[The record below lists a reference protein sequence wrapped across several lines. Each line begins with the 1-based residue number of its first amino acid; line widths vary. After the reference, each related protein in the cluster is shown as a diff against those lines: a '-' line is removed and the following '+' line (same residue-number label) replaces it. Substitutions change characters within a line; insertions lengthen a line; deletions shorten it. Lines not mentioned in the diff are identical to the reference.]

1 VSCVVSYGVVD
12 ADYGMRLRAGSGLA
26 DGPFYMLS
34 LTRFLPGSGQILG
47 RSSSQ
52 DPDSAYVPIEFLR
65 AAGATLCF
73 VADVVA
79 GPDGFDR
86 VGVIRYPTRRAFI
99 ELQDSSDTK
108 DWIARKAQ
116 RAERL
121 IMLGLN
127 PVGALPAAQHQRVL
141 VEVWAGSAP
150 EPNTAGTATGF
161 AVEGTYIGD
170 GRQWSGARYTPIDPG
185 TALPLEPARF
195 GYLAVL
201 VEPVIERWM

>member
-1 VSCVVSYGVVD
+1 VSWVVSYGLVD

-34 LTRFLPGSGQILG
+34 LTRFLPGSGQVLG
-47 RSSSQ
+47 RSAGQ
-52 DPDSAYVPIEFLR
+52 DPDSRYIPIPLLS
-65 AAGATLCF
+65 AVDASLCF

-79 GPDGFDR
+79 GSGGWDR
-86 VGVIRYPTRRAFI
+86 VGVIRYPTRRAFL
-99 ELQDSSDTK
+99 ELGDRSETRE
-108 DWIARKAQ
+108 WNARKEG
-116 RAERL
+116 RAERV

-127 PVGALPAAQHQRVL
+127 PVGTLPAAQHQRVL
-141 VEVWAGSAP
+141 LEVWAGSAP
-150 EPNTAGTATGF
+150 EPIAAGTATGF

-185 TALPLEPARF
+185 TALPLQPARF

-201 VEPVIERWM
+201 VEPLIERWM

>member
-1 VSCVVSYGVVD
+1 
-12 ADYGMRLRAGSGLA
+12 
-26 DGPFYMLS
+26 MLS
-34 LTRFLPGSGQILG
+34 LTRFRSGSGQILG

-52 DPDSAYVPIEFLR
+52 DPDSAYVPIPFLR
-65 AAGATLCF
+65 AAGAALCF

-79 GPDGFDR
+79 GPDGFER

-99 ELQDSSDTK
+99 ELQDSSDAK

-121 IMLGLN
+121 IMLGMVSGSSL
-127 PVGALPAAQHQRVL
+127 PVGHSQRVL
-141 VEVWAGSAP
+141 VEVWHGPAPAPIAAGA
-150 EPNTAGTATGF
+150 ATEF
-161 AVEGTYIGD
+161 EIEGTYMGD
-170 GRQWSGARYTPIDPG
+170 GRQWSGARYTRIDPG

-201 VEPVIERWM
+201 VEPIIERWI